1 MIRRY
6 TPPPREQYALFDVTA
21 PLRQVRH
28 MGDLPET
35 AHALIEVIGLQA
47 TIDLVAVHGGND
59 IKVPAVVDGDSQA
72 WAMLEETIGR
82 EAAAK
87 LVNSHFK
94 DTPVYVPMCTAALRA
109 ERNRDIVRRLETGEE
124 FDAVRRL
131 HRVSRSYL
139 YRLISKHGS

>member
-1 MIRRY
+1 MRRRY
-6 TPPPREQYALFDVTA
+6 TPAPREQFALFDATA

-28 MGDLPET
+28 MDDLPET

-47 TIDLVAVHGGND
+47 TIDLVAAQGGND
-59 IKVPAVVDGDSQA
+59 VKVPALVDGNSRA
-72 WAMLEETIGR
+72 WAMLEETVGR
-82 EAAAK
+82 EAATK

-94 DTPVYVPMCTAALRA
+94 DTPVYVPMCAAALRA
-109 ERNRDIVRRLETGEE
+109 ERNRDIARRLEAGEE

-139 YRLISKHGS
+139 YRLLNKHGS

>member
-1 MIRRY
+1 MSRRY
-6 TPPPREQYALFDVTA
+6 TPAPREQYALFDATA
-21 PLRQVRH
+21 PLRQIRH
-28 MGDLPET
+28 MDDLPET

-47 TIDLVAVHGGND
+47 TIDLVAAHGGND
-59 IKVPAVVDGDSQA
+59 VKVPALVDGTSRA

-82 EAAAK
+82 EAATK

-94 DTPVYVPMCTAALRA
+94 DTPVYVPMCAAALRA
-109 ERNRDIVRRLETGEE
+109 ERNRDIVRRLGTGEE

-139 YRLISKHGS
+139 YRLLNKYGT